1 MELRDLFSLICISLS
16 FVCTVPQAFRVVV
29 RNTVEGISPLTQL
42 QGFAG
47 SILWI
52 TYGLHAET
60 HLVVLANVMTI
71 IGFGVVIAKIVEHQL
86 LNLRQVA
93 LIEFG
98 VLALSI
104 FSISLSPTFLAVIAV
119 GVGSTGI
126 IPQVLRAARMSN
138 LTGVS
143 VATYSIIAVMSASWF
158 AYGVMIHDLFVT
170 APNVIIVPCAT
181 FITFRAVRSHRRHS
195 RTVVTETLPAR

>member
-1 MELRDLFSLICISLS
+1 MDLRDLFSLICISLS

-60 HLVVLANVMTI
+60 HLVVMANVMTI

-86 LNLRQVA
+86 LNVRRVA
-93 LIEFG
+93 FIEFG

-104 FSISLSPTFLAVIAV
+104 ISISLSPTLLAVIAV

-126 IPQVLRAARMSN
+126 IPQVLRAARTSD

-143 VATYSIIAVMSASWF
+143 VATYLIIAVMSSSWF

-181 FITFRAVRSHRRHS
+181 FITFRAVWSHRRHS

>member
-1 MELRDLFSLICISLS
+1 VDLRDLFSLICISLS
-16 FVCTVPQAFRVVV
+16 FVCTIPQAFRVVV

-60 HLVVLANVMTI
+60 HLVVMANVMTI

-86 LNLRQVA
+86 LTVRQVA
-93 LIEFG
+93 FIEFG

-104 FSISLSPTFLAVIAV
+104 ISISLSPTLLAVIAV

-126 IPQVLRAARMSN
+126 IPQVLRAARTSN

-143 VATYSIIAVMSASWF
+143 VATYLIIAVMSSSWF
-158 AYGVMIHDLFVT
+158 AYGVMIQDFFVT